1 MKKVLIFLLIVFAL
15 GCAKKQIK
23 TTEEAP
29 VVKEQKEAAEEE
41 RVTPKKEV
49 VEDKLY
55 TAEKEGDIA
64 TETEK
69 AAAEEAISRD
79 VLFDYD
85 QYDIRPDARP
95 VLDSVAAWMNSHRGM
110 SITIEGHCDERG
122 TNEYNLAL
130 GEKRAK
136 AARDYLSLLGVSLS
150 RISIMT
156 YGEERPACTESSEDC
171 WQKNRRAH
179 FVLIK

>member
-1 MKKVLIFLLIVFAL
+1 MKKIFIVLLIVVAF

-23 TTEEAP
+23 TTEEP
-29 VVKEQKEAAEEE
+29 AAKDKSATEET
-41 RVTPKKEV
+41 VGTKKEV

-55 TAEKEGDIA
+55 TAKKEGDIA
-64 TETEK
+64 SETDK
-69 AAAEEAISRD
+69 ITAEEAISRD

-85 QYDIRPDARP
+85 QYEIRTDARP
-95 VLDSVAAWMNSHRGM
+95 ILDSVAAWMNNHRSA
-110 SITIEGHCDERG
+110 SITVEGHCDERG

-136 AARDYLSLLGVSLS
+136 AAREYLSLLGVSS
-150 RISIMT
+150 GRISLMT
-156 YGEERPACTESSEDC
+156 YGEERPLCTQSNEEC

-179 FVLIK
+179 FVLVK

>member
-15 GCAKKQIK
+15 GCAKKEIK
-23 TTEEAP
+23 PTEEAP
-29 VVKEQKEAAEEE
+29 VTKERKAEDGAS
-41 RVTPKKEV
+41 TKKKEMV
-49 VEDKLY
+49 DDTLY
-55 TAEKEGDIA
+55 AAKKEGDIA

-95 VLDSVAAWMNSHRGM
+95 ILDSVAAWMNSHRGV

-136 AARDYLSLLGVSLS
+136 AAREYLSLLGVSANRL
-150 RISIMT
+150 SIMT
-156 YGEERPACTESSEDC
+156 YGEERPACTQSSEDC

-179 FVLIK
+179 FVLVK

>member
-1 MKKVLIFLLIVFAL
+1 MKKVFIVLLIIFAV

-23 TTEEAP
+23 TTEEPA
-29 VVKEQKEAAEEE
+29 VKDKRVAEES
-41 RVTPKKEV
+41 VATKKEV

-55 TAEKEGDIA
+55 TAKKEGDIA
-64 TETEK
+64 SETETIT
-69 AAAEEAISRD
+69 AEEAISRD
-79 VLFDYD
+79 VLFDFD
-85 QYDIRPDARP
+85 QYDIRSDARP
-95 VLDSVAAWMNSHRGM
+95 ILDSVAAWMNSHRGA

-136 AARDYLSLLGVSLS
+136 AARDYLSLLGVSS
-150 RISIMT
+150 GRISLMT
-156 YGEERPACTESSEDC
+156 YGEERPVCTQSSEEC

-179 FVLIK
+179 FVLVK

>member
-15 GCAKKQIK
+15 GCAKKQVK

-29 VVKEQKEAAEEE
+29 AAKERKAED
-41 RVTPKKEV
+41 VAPKKEMV
-49 VEDKLY
+49 DDTLY
-55 TAEKEGDIA
+55 AAKKEGDIA

-69 AAAEEAISRD
+69 AAAEKAISRD

-95 VLDSVAAWMNSHRGM
+95 ILDSVAAWMNSHRGV

-136 AARDYLSLLGVSLS
+136 AAREYLSLLGVSANRL
-150 RISIMT
+150 SIMT
-156 YGEERPACTESSEDC
+156 YGEERPACTQSSEDC

-179 FVLIK
+179 FVLVK

>member
-1 MKKVLIFLLIVFAL
+1 MKKALICLLIVFAV

-23 TTEEAP
+23 TTEESA
-29 VVKEQKEAAEEE
+29 VKDRKTAEESTAA
-41 RVTPKKEV
+41 RKET
-49 VEDKLY
+49 VEDKMY
-55 TAEKEGDIA
+55 TAKKEGDIA
-64 TETEK
+64 TETETIT
-69 AAAEEAISRD
+69 AEEAIARD

-85 QYDIRPDARP
+85 QYDIRSDARP
-95 VLDSVAAWMNSHRGM
+95 ILDSVAAWMNSHKGV

-136 AARDYLSLLGVSLS
+136 AARDYLSLLGVSSGRMSL
-150 RISIMT
+150 MT
-156 YGEERPACTESSEDC
+156 YGEERPVCTQSSEEC
-171 WQKNRRAH
+171 WQNNRRAH

>member
-29 VVKEQKEAAEEE
+29 AVKEQKTAEE
-41 RVTPKKEV
+41 RVTPKKDI
-49 VEDKLY
+49 VEDQLY
-55 TAEKEGDIA
+55 TAKKDGDIA
-64 TETEK
+64 SETEK
-69 AAAEEAISRD
+69 ITAEEAISRD

-85 QYDIRPDARP
+85 QYDIRSDARP
-95 VLDSVAAWMNSHRGM
+95 ILDSVAAWMNSHKGT
-110 SITIEGHCDERG
+110 SITIEGHCDDRG

-136 AARDYLSLLGVSLS
+136 AAREYLSLLGVSS
-150 RISIMT
+150 GRISIMT
-156 YGEERPACTESSEDC
+156 YGEERPVCTQSDEEC

>member
-1 MKKVLIFLLIVFAL
+1 MKKVFIILLVVFAF

-29 VVKEQKEAAEEE
+29 ASKERKAEESAAQ
-41 RVTPKKEV
+41 KKEV

-55 TAEKEGDIA
+55 TAKKEGDIA
-64 TETEK
+64 SETEK
-69 AAAEEAISRD
+69 ITAEEAIARD
-79 VLFDYD
+79 VLFDFD

-95 VLDSVAAWMNSHRGM
+95 ILDSVAAWMNGHKGT

-136 AARDYLSLLGVSLS
+136 AAREYLSLLGVSS
-150 RISIMT
+150 GRISLMT
-156 YGEERPACTESSEDC
+156 YGEERPVCTQSSEEC

-179 FVLIK
+179 FVLVK

>member
-1 MKKVLIFLLIVFAL
+1 MKKVFIILLVVIAF

-23 TTEEAP
+23 TTGEAP
-29 VVKEQKEAAEEE
+29 AVKEQKSAEEMASK
-41 RVTPKKEV
+41 KKEMV
-49 VEDKLY
+49 DDKLY
-55 TAEKEGDIA
+55 TTKKEGDIA
-64 TETEK
+64 TETER
-69 AAAEEAISRD
+69 AAAEQAISRD

-85 QYDIRPDARP
+85 QYDIRSDARP
-95 VLDSVAAWMNSHRGM
+95 ILDSVAAWMNSHRGM

-136 AARDYLSLLGVSLS
+136 AAREYLSLLGVSSGRLH
-150 RISIMT
+150 IMT
-156 YGEERPACTESSEDC
+156 YGEEKPVCTQSNEEC

-179 FVLIK
+179 FVLVK

>member
-1 MKKVLIFLLIVFAL
+1 MKKIFIVLLIVVAF

-23 TTEEAP
+23 TTEEP
-29 VVKEQKEAAEEE
+29 AAKDKRATEET
-41 RVTPKKEV
+41 VGTKKEV

-55 TAEKEGDIA
+55 TAKKEGDIA
-64 TETEK
+64 SETDK
-69 AAAEEAISRD
+69 ITAEEAISRD

-85 QYDIRPDARP
+85 QYEIRTDARP
-95 VLDSVAAWMNSHRGM
+95 ILDSVAAWMNSHKGV

-136 AARDYLSLLGVSLS
+136 AAREYLSLLGVSS
-150 RISIMT
+150 GRISLMT
-156 YGEERPACTESSEDC
+156 YGEEKPVCTQSNEEC

-179 FVLIK
+179 FVLVK

>member
-1 MKKVLIFLLIVFAL
+1 MKKVFIVLLIVVAF

-23 TTEEAP
+23 TTEEPTA
-29 VVKEQKEAAEEE
+29 KDKRAAEET
-41 RVTPKKEV
+41 VATKKEV

-55 TAEKEGDIA
+55 TAKKEGDIA
-64 TETEK
+64 SETEK
-69 AAAEEAISRD
+69 ITAEEAISRD
-79 VLFDYD
+79 VLFDFD

-95 VLDSVAAWMNSHRGM
+95 ILDSVAAWMNSHKGV

-136 AARDYLSLLGVSLS
+136 AARDYLSLLGVSS
-150 RISIMT
+150 GRISLMT
-156 YGEERPACTESSEDC
+156 YGEERPACTQSSEEC

-179 FVLIK
+179 FVLVK